1 VGNETETA
9 VERAKGPGEH
19 RLTYAPGLDGLRA
32 VALLAI
38 IAFHVG
44 FTWLP
49 GGFYS
54 VDTFFVL
61 SGYLI
66 TSLLVVEW
74 NGSGTIRL
82 RQFWARRA
90 RRLLPALFVLV
101 AGVALVHLAFPS
113 MLAWQDPMP
122 DAAATLGYVANWH
135 FIAADAGYF
144 VDNSPLLHT
153 WTLAIEEQFYLVWPL
168 VVLGVLCFSSR
179 ISRRAGRTPDRRR
192 RLKALLAIC
201 MSGAAVSAFWMWHLT
216 PSGYDNRAYYGTD
229 ARAQSL
235 LVGASIAVALKLA
248 SSKLAQRP
256 VLTRRCGAAFGV
268 AGVLATALTWWLVPL
283 GSALAFHGGF
293 LLASLA
299 SGAIVA
305 GAVLAPSGLSTRAL
319 AARPLRYLGT
329 ISYGAYLW
337 YWPVYLVLLP
347 HRLELGEW
355 GFFFCIA
362 SATFSLAA
370 ISSKFIE
377 LPIRRGS
384 ISSWRAVVGAPAAA
398 AVSLSLVAVST
409 VVAIPSISAAA
420 ALSSPQSVG
429 PAVATKF
436 QSGGTKPPPVRI
448 LLVGDSMAGTLGATL
463 APYASSYGI
472 ELINEGH
479 PGCSVSTDSIYR
491 FALYQQP
498 PGPPCELGNPNALL
512 DQWRTWV
519 NEYKPN
525 VVVYLARSDLFD
537 QEFDGSWTSIGHAG
551 FDGFLLSQ
559 LQKGIGVLGSEGAHV
574 VLLTSPYYDSVY
586 QGGGALPAED
596 TPSRVPLDDGFL
608 REAASTTGRTTIFA
622 FGQLV
627 NPGSAYVQDVDG
639 VSMRCTDG
647 VHLSVD
653 AGKVIAPTLLPFLT
667 ELGRKTDVVG
677 PSSSVVI
684 PPLIPSWY
692 TKLQCGQQ

>member
-1 VGNETETA
+1 VGNGTDTA
-9 VERAKGPGEH
+9 VDRATEPGAH

-74 NGSGTIRL
+74 NGTGTIRL

-101 AGVALVHLAFPS
+101 AGLALIHLAFPS
-113 MLAWQDPMP
+113 VLVWQDPLP

-144 VDNSPLLHT
+144 VDDSPLLHT

-168 VVLGVLCFSSR
+168 IVLGVLCFSTR
-179 ISRRAGRTPDRRR
+179 RARRAGRVPDRRR
-192 RLKALLAIC
+192 RLKVLLAIC
-201 MSGAAVSAFWMWHLT
+201 VSGTAVSALWMWHLT
-216 PSGYDNRAYYGTD
+216 PSGYDDRAYYGTD
-229 ARAQSL
+229 TRAQSL
-235 LVGASIAVALKLA
+235 LVGASIAVVMKLA
-248 SSKLAQRP
+248 SSKLAERP
-256 VLTRRCGAAFGV
+256 KLTRRSGAAIGI
-268 AGVLATALTWWLVPL
+268 AGLVATASIWWLVPL

-299 SGAIVA
+299 SGAIVT
-305 GAVLAPSGLSTRAL
+305 GAVTAPAGLSARAL
-319 AARPLRYLGT
+319 AVRPLRYLGT

-337 YWPVYLVLLP
+337 YWPVYLMLLP

-355 GFFFCIA
+355 GFFVCIA
-362 SATFSLAA
+362 WGTFTLAA
-370 ISSKFIE
+370 LSSRFVE

-384 ISSWRAVVGAPAAA
+384 ISSWRAIAGAPAAA
-398 AVSLSLVAVST
+398 AISFSLVALST
-409 VVAIPSISAAA
+409 AVAIPSSGAAA
-420 ALSSPQSVG
+420 ALSSPQAVG

-436 QSGGTKPPPVRI
+436 QSGGALEAPVRI

-463 APYASSYGI
+463 ATYASSYGI

-479 PGCSVSTDSIYR
+479 PGCSVSTDSMFR
-491 FALYQQP
+491 FAVYQNP
-498 PGPPCELGNPNALL
+498 PGPPCESGNPNALL
-512 DQWRTWV
+512 EQWRSWV

-525 VVVYLARSDLFD
+525 VVVYLARADLFD
-537 QEFDGSWTSIGHAG
+537 QDFDGSWTSIGHTK

-559 LQKGIGVLGSEGAHV
+559 LQKGIGILGSDGAHV
-574 VLLTSPYYDSVY
+574 VLLTSPYYDSTY
-586 QGGGALPAED
+586 QNGGSLPPED
-596 TPSRVPLDDGFL
+596 TPSRVPIDDSIL
-608 REAASTTGRTTIFA
+608 TEAAAAGGASIFQFGR
-622 FGQLV
+622 LV
-627 NPGSAYVQDVDG
+627 TPGSGYVQYVDG
-639 VSMRCTDG
+639 VSMRCSDG

-653 AGKVIAPTLLPFLT
+653 AGKVIAPKLLPFLVA
-667 ELGRKTDVVG
+667 LGRRTHVVG
-677 PSSSVVI
+677 PSSSVLI

-692 TKLQCGQQ
+692 GKLQCGQQ